1 MGPSL
6 RVLSVL
12 VLLSLRVSLP
22 SAAAQ
27 PGEAAG
33 LTPHDV
39 ARIRQVTAAVIS
51 PDGRRAAFILSVP
64 RVPGN
69 DEDGRPWTELHVI
82 DLDTGTQRP
91 FVTGKVEVASIVW
104 TPDSQ
109 TILFVSRR
117 PGDETRCLYGI
128 DLAGGE
134 ARRLLA
140 LETDISAY
148 SVGLAATGALEVAV
162 LAEEPLPKEVQELK
176 NKGFRQQIY
185 EEDWQPK
192 RLWVAELPGG
202 KPERRDLP
210 GSGVRVIYSPVP
222 GSDVLAVT
230 TVPRPLVDD
239 VYMRQSV
246 AILAGERQVPVE
258 NRGKL
263 EGLFWSPD
271 GRRLALISGADL
283 HDPHAGKVALVDAAT
298 GALSHADLGDESS
311 VSDVAWRDSERLLVL
326 EAVGVWTRLRE
337 LDLRSSS
344 LRTLLGGGGPILTSL
359 SLSRDGRRA
368 VALGHAPDH
377 PSEVFFLEDPF
388 TEARRLTWSNPWLKD
403 RKLGRQEVVRFK
415 ARDGLELEGMLI
427 HPLDREDG
435 RLYPLILTV
444 HGGPESHY
452 SNGWLTSYSSP
463 GQMAAARGLGVF
475 YPNYRGSTGRGTAF
489 AKLGQADA
497 AGREFDDLI
506 DGVDHVIRLGWVDP
520 ARVGVTGGSY
530 GGYATAWCSTYYSD
544 RFAAGVMFVGIS
556 NKISK
561 VGTTDIPDEEYL
573 VHALKRPWE
582 DWEFFLRRSPV
593 YYSDRHRT
601 PLLILHG
608 ADDPRV
614 NVGQSR
620 ELYRHLRLR
629 NQAPVRLVLYP
640 GEEHG
645 NQKAAARLDYSLR
658 MLQWFEHYLIG
669 PGGDPPPATVEY
681 QLEALKSE
689 P

>member
-1 MGPSL
+1 
-6 RVLSVL
+6 VLCVL
-12 VLLSLRVSLP
+12 VLLSLVVSLP
-22 SAAAQ
+22 SASAQ

-39 ARIRQVTAAVIS
+39 ARIRQVATAVIS
-51 PDGRRAAFILSVP
+51 PDGRKAAFILSVP
-64 RVPGN
+64 RVPGT

-82 DLDTGTQRP
+82 DVDSGTQRP
-91 FVTGKVEVASIVW
+91 FITGKVEVASIAW

-140 LETDISAY
+140 LETDVSAY
-148 SVGLAATGALEVAV
+148 SVGTGSTGGFRVAL
-162 LAEEPLPKEVQELK
+162 LAEEPLPKEVQELRK
-176 NKGFRQQIY
+176 KGFRQQIY

-192 RLWVAELPGG
+192 QLWVADLPGG

-210 GSGVRVIYSPVP
+210 GSAVRVSHSPVA
-222 GSDVLAVT
+222 GSDTLALT
-230 TVPRPLVDD
+230 TVPRALVDD
-239 VYMRQSV
+239 VLMRQSV
-246 AILAGERQVPVE
+246 TILAGGRQVPVE

-271 GRRLALISGADL
+271 GRRLALLSGADL
-283 HDPHAGKVALVDAAT
+283 HDPHAGKAVLVDAVS
-298 GALSHADLGDESS
+298 GPLSRPDLGDESS
-311 VSDVAWRDSERLLVL
+311 VSDLAWRDSERLLVL
-326 EAVGVWTRLRE
+326 EAAGVSTRLRE
-337 LDLRSSS
+337 LDLRNSS
-344 LRTLLGGGGPILTSL
+344 LRTLLEGSGPILTSL

-377 PSEVFFLEDPF
+377 PSEVFLLEDPF

-403 RKLGRQEVVRFK
+403 RRLGRQEVVRFK
-415 ARDGLELEGMLI
+415 ARDGLDLEGMLI

-435 RLYPLILTV
+435 HLYPLILTV

-452 SNGWLTSYSSP
+452 SNGWLTSYSNP

-506 DGVDHVIRLGWVDP
+506 DGVDHVIRLGWVNP
-520 ARVGVTGGSY
+520 AKIGVTGGSY
-530 GGYATAWCSTYYSD
+530 GGYATAWCSTYYSH

-582 DWEFFLRRSPV
+582 DWDFFLRRSPV

-614 NVGQSR
+614 DVGQSR

-658 MLQWFEHYLIG
+658 MLQWFEHYLVG
-669 PGGDPPPATVEY
+669 PGGDPPPGAVNY
-681 QLEALKSE
+681 QLETLKPE